1 VTTSSEQD
9 LIERL
14 RQQDTHALS
23 ELYDLFSSRVYSLAV
38 AILGDTMAAQE
49 VTQDT
54 FMKVWKNPHLYHR
67 DEGRFAGWLL
77 TITRRL
83 AIDHIRHENR
93 RSGKSFS
100 LDDENLPEL
109 RDPWQD
115 EQARWRDLK
124 HMMDELPLEQREVIV
139 LAYYRGMSQSDIALY
154 LDTPLGTVKTRL
166 RLGMEKLRAA
176 FVETRNI

>member
-1 VTTSSEQD
+1 VSISSEQE

-14 RQQDTHALS
+14 RLRDPRALS
-23 ELYDLFSSRVYSLAV
+23 ELYDLFGTRVYSLAV
-38 AILGDTMAAQE
+38 AILGDNMAAQE

-54 FMKVWKNPHLYHR
+54 FMKVWQNPHLYRR
-67 DEGRFAGWLL
+67 DEGRFTGWLL

-83 AIDHIRHENR
+83 AIDHLRHENR

-100 LDDENLPEL
+100 LDDENFPEL
-109 RDPWQD
+109 HDPLQD
-115 EQARWRDLK
+115 ERARWRDLK

-154 LDTPLGTVKTRL
+154 LDVPLGTVKTRL
-166 RLGMEKLRAA
+166 RLGMDKLRTAYA
-176 FVETRNI
+176 EANSL